1 MGNCSQRPASAV
13 CFFDID
19 GTLVRRS
26 GPHHRLAL
34 EAAASQVTGLRALTE
49 NIPVHGMMDCKILEL
64 MLVEA
69 GMTLENIRAA
79 MPQLVRSAQSHYLGN
94 SPYSLR
100 HRVCPGA
107 RAALQRLRAQGIPM
121 GLVTGNLS
129 RIGWRKMQKAGL
141 RTYFAF
147 GSFAEQAEDRAGLL
161 KRALHDARRR
171 GWIGPRTRVWHVG
184 DHENDILA
192 AQANGVG
199 SIAVATGL
207 SPVRNLSALS
217 PDYLLRD
224 LRALRV
230 EKLIA

>member
-1 MGNCSQRPASAV
+1 MPVSVIPR
-13 CFFDID
+13 FI
-19 GTLVRRS
+19 R
-26 GPHHRLAL
+26 
-34 EAAASQVTGLRALTE
+34 EAA
-49 NIPVHGMMDCKILEL
+49 P
-64 MLVEA
+64 LVER
-69 GMTLENIRAA
+69 I
-79 MPQLVRSAQSHYLGN
+79 
-94 SPYSLR
+94 
-100 HRVCPGA
+100 CPGA
-107 RAALQRLRAQGIPM
+107 RAALPRLRAQGIPM

-141 RTYFAF
+141 RTYFTF
-147 GSFAEQAEDRAGLL
+147 GAFAEQAEDRAGLL

-207 SPVRNLSALS
+207 SPARDLSALS
-217 PDYLLRD
+217 PDFLLRD

>member
-1 MGNCSQRPASAV
+1 MGYYPQRPAAAV
-13 CFFDID
+13 VFFDID

-34 EAAASQVTGLRALTE
+34 EAAASKVTGLRALTE
-49 NIPVHGMMDCKILEL
+49 NVPVHGMLDRKILEL
-64 MLVEA
+64 MLIEA
-69 GMTLENIRAA
+69 GMAAAEIRAA
-79 MPQLVRSAQSHYLGN
+79 MPQLVLTAQSHYLGHG
-94 SPYSLR
+94 PGTLR

-107 RAALQRLRAQGIPM
+107 RAALDRLRAQGIPM

-129 RIGWRKMQKAGL
+129 RIGWRKMQQAGL
-141 RTYFAF
+141 RTYFTF
-147 GSFAEQAEDRAGLL
+147 GAFAEQAEDRAGLL
-161 KRALHDARRR
+161 KRALRDARRR

-207 SPVRNLSALS
+207 SPARDLSALS

-230 EKLIA
+230 ETLIA